1 MMRKLSV
8 RTFMKATVALAAAAA
23 FPAFAQTPEASRAI
37 LQYRGADRDQKLI
50 EKAKQEGTVVVY
62 TSLAPTEGKPLA
74 DLFESKYGIKV
85 NMWRG
90 VSDVVLQRTV
100 SEARGRRHAVDVI
113 ETNGPEM
120 EMLAREQLLAE
131 FHTPHLGDLPQDAI
145 PKHRMWLPDRL
156 NIFVVAYNTQK
167 VKREDLPKSY
177 EGFTDPKWKGRIAL
191 EATDSEWMA
200 AVVNTWGEQRGM
212 AFFDKLAAMK
222 PQLRKGHVLLAQ
234 LIAAGEVEVGLTAYY
249 ANVVSG
255 KSRGGNIDW
264 APVEPLVART
274 QGIGI
279 ARNAPHP
286 HAALLFTDFMLS
298 PEAQGL
304 LAQMGRVP
312 VSRAVKTEFSGQRYV
327 VADPSNTVDQHE
339 KWQQIWDKTFLGK

>member
-1 MMRKLSV
+1 MLKSSA
-8 RTFMKATVALAAAAA
+8 RTFIGVAFALAASA
-23 FPAFAQTPEASRAI
+23 FPSFAQTPEANRAI
-37 LQYRGADRDQKLI
+37 FQYRGADRDQRLV
-50 EKAKQEGTVVVY
+50 EKAKQEGTVSVY

-74 DLFESKYGIKV
+74 ELFESKYGVKV

-90 VSDVVLQRTV
+90 VSDAVLQRTV
-100 SEARGRRHAVDVI
+100 SEGRARRHAVDVV

-131 FHTPHLGDLPQDAI
+131 FHSPHIADLPQDAI
-145 PKHRMWLPDRL
+145 PKHRMWMPDRL
-156 NIFVVAYNTQK
+156 NFFVVAYNTQK
-167 VKREDLPKSY
+167 VKREDLPKTY

-191 EATDSEWMA
+191 ESTDSEWMA
-200 AVVNTWGEQRGM
+200 AVVDSWGEQRGM
-212 AFFDKLAAMK
+212 GFFQKLAATK
-222 PQLRKGHVLLAQ
+222 PEMRKGHVLLAQ

-249 ANVVSG
+249 ANVASG
-255 KSRGGNIDW
+255 KSRGGSIDW

-274 QGIGI
+274 QGVGI

-286 HAALLFTDFMLS
+286 HAALLFADFLLS

-312 VSRAVKTEFSGQRYV
+312 VSRSVKTEFTGQRYV
-327 VADPSNTVDQHE
+327 VADPATVVEQNE
-339 KWQQIWDKTFLGK
+339 KWQKVWDKLFLAK

>member
-1 MMRKLSV
+1 MQLSARKWLGIAV
-8 RTFMKATVALAAAAA
+8 AAAA
-23 FPAFAQTPEASRAI
+23 FALPSFAQTPEANRAI
-37 LQYRGADRDQKLI
+37 FQYRGADRDQRLI
-50 EKAKQEGTVVVY
+50 EKAKQEGSVSVY

-74 DLFESKYGIKV
+74 DLFEAKYGVKV

-90 VSDVVLQRTV
+90 VSDAVLQRSV

-131 FHTPHLGDLPQDAI
+131 FHTPHLADLPQDAI
-145 PKHRMWLPDRL
+145 PRHRMWLPDRL
-156 NIFVVAYNTQK
+156 NFFVVGYNTQK
-167 VKREDLPKSY
+167 VKREELPKTY
-177 EGFTDPKWKGRIAL
+177 EGFLDPKWKGRIAL

-200 AVVNTWGEQRGM
+200 AVVQAMGEQRGM
-212 AFFDKLAAMK
+212 AFFQKLAAMK
-222 PQLRKGHVLLAQ
+222 PDLRKGHILLAQ

-249 ANVVSG
+249 ANVASG

-264 APVEPLVART
+264 APVEPMIART
-274 QGIGI
+274 QGVGI

-286 HAALLFTDFMLS
+286 HAALLFADFLLS

-304 LAQMGRVP
+304 LAKMGRVP
-312 VSRAVKTEFSGQRYV
+312 VSRQVKTEFSGQRYILS
-327 VADPSNTVDQHE
+327 DPSITVDQHE
-339 KWQQIWDKTFLGK
+339 KWQQLWDKTILNK